1 MIKYDRASISQIQ
14 TIRMWAKKLGTV
26 QPTQEQIDSWTFEK
40 AASIITWYKAK
51 DAAQAPTYR
60 MTAAQARS
68 AAQHL
73 PAAQRAEVEAVVG
86 SAPAPAKPARKGDP
100 EVPAGRYAVHMDG
113 DSNELSF
120 FKVDKPEE
128 GKWAGWTFVKHL
140 ASDTEYPVKGARK
153 YRVLEAIAADIEGA
167 LATYGR
173 EIGACGMC
181 GKTLTNDE
189 SRAYGIGPDC
199 RKKL

>member
-1 MIKYDRASISQIQ
+1 MITYTKATPAQVQ
-14 TIRMWAKKLGTV
+14 TILRYAKDQGTKL
-26 QPTQEQIDSWTFEK
+26 PTQEQIDSWDFDK
-40 AASIITWYKAK
+40 AASLIGWYR
-51 DAAQAPTYR
+51 DRAARLAPTYL
-60 MTAAQARS
+60 MTPEQEAR
-68 AAQHL
+68 ARRDVGL
-73 PAAQRAEVEAVVG
+73 DPVPAAPARRAET
-86 SAPAPAKPARKGDP
+86 D
-100 EVPAGRYAVHMDG
+100 VPAGRYAVHMDG

-120 FKVDKPEE
+120 FKVDRPEE

-153 YRVLEAIAADIEGA
+153 HRILEAIAADIEGA